1 MHVDAVAAGN
11 AYEEGNQ
18 AVMEGH
24 SRWGCW
30 WPHDGVATPNQDGGN
45 LLVMPTLD
53 AAHIAFGLLRELG
66 GGQKVG
72 PILLGMAEPVHVL
85 DNSSTVRSIVNM
97 TALCVVEAQDR
108 AAGAKRG

>member
-45 LLVMPTLD
+45 LLVMPTTHSEAD
-53 AAHIAFGLLRELG
+53 S
-66 GGQKVG
+66 Q
-72 PILLGMAEPVHVL
+72 
-85 DNSSTVRSIVNM
+85 TVPKKDL
-97 TALCVVEAQDR
+97 TCLE
-108 AAGAKRG
+108 